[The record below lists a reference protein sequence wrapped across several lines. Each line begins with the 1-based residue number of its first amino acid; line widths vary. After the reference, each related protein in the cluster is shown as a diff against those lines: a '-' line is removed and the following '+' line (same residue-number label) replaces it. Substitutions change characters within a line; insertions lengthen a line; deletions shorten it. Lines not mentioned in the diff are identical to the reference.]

1 MKQEFTC
8 VFLKIKS
15 ILFVFLILFFVFFLP
30 DLYAQSNAK
39 VQISGIIKDASTNE
53 SLPGVNI
60 ITKGTSQGT
69 VTDSEGKFNLAVS
82 KGTRLVFSFIGYEP
96 SELVVSKNQT
106 VQVYLKSTIAS
117 LDEVVVIGYG
127 STTKKEVTGSI
138 ATVKSK
144 DFNKGVFND
153 PMGLLQGKV
162 AGLTIVNP
170 DGADPMA
177 GYTIILRG
185 TNTLTSGQ
193 GPLIIIDGVAGADL
207 RDISPEEVES
217 IDVLKD
223 GSAAAIY
230 GTRGSNGV
238 VIITTKRAKSGHSQ
252 VEYSGKFS
260 AQVDPRGVRN
270 LTADEFKSA
279 INTYAPDKVSNIYT
293 GNVNWFKEITRP
305 NPFSQ
310 QHNLAISGGNESFSH
325 RTTIFVNQAQ
335 GLLLNN
341 QSGNVLVKTNI
352 VQQALDNL
360 LTLDYNLS
368 YGQRKYNP
376 ANYDIFHQA
385 FIRNPTSPV
394 YDPSNTT
401 YGGYTYLPGADFY
414 NPVAMI
420 NERTQEGKTNDAV
433 GNVRAT
439 LKLSP
444 TLKWSNFL
452 SYSLSDWE
460 SNDYMTRYYPSQIG
474 ASGVANI
481 ENGKQS
487 DLLYENI
494 LNYSTNIGKHTIQ
507 ALGGY
512 SYQKTVYNDSYMTNS
527 GFDFDYY
534 GVNNMGAGSALAIG
548 TAGMGS
554 DKYQSQLISFFG
566 RVMYN
571 FDERFLASV
580 SIRREG
586 SSRFGKNNKWGWFP
600 AASIGW
606 RINREEFM
614 KNVNW
619 VSDLKLRVGYGV
631 TGNQDFA
638 DYQSLVLMQR
648 KLNSS
653 ILYNGQW
660 INTYGPKTN
669 PNPNLR
675 WEKKQEFNTG
685 LDFGILKGRITGA
698 LDYYYRSSS
707 DLLYTFTVSA
717 PPYLTDQFFTNV
729 GTISNQGVE
738 LTMNAIAV
746 KKTQFTWNTTATFS
760 KNVNKLVK
768 FSNAEFTNKSIDIG
782 WLGGS
787 FPLDCQKLSE
797 GQPIGT
803 FYGPVW
809 LGVDATGHD
818 KFKNQNPVGQV
829 SPDKWEPIGNAT
841 PKFIVGWSNTFSYI
855 NWDLNF
861 SLRSQIGG
869 KALNMYR
876 LYYENWQSIGQNI
889 VYTQLQHPEF
899 IGNGQYSSKYVEDAS
914 FLKLDNISLGYNF
927 KHFTKYVSKI
937 RVSATAQNVFCL
949 TRYKGLDP
957 EVNLGGLS
965 PGIENLSYYPR
976 TTVISF
982 GVNVS
987 F

>member
-1 MKQEFTC
+1 MKQ
-8 VFLKIKS
+8 KS
-15 ILFVFLILFFVFFLP
+15 SSEYKGRGNLLGLLALLFFMLCTP
-30 DLYAQSNAK
+30 DLHAQSDVK
-39 VQISGIIKDASTNE
+39 VQITGTLKDATTNE
-53 SLPGVNI
+53 LLPGVNI
-60 ITKGTSQGT
+60 IPKGTSAGV
-69 VTDSEGKFNLAVS
+69 VTDAEGKFS
-82 KGTRLVFSFIGYEP
+82 ISTKPGTRLVFSFIGYEP
-96 SELVVSKNQT
+96 SEFLVSKHQT
-106 VQVYLKSTIAS
+106 IQINLKATIES
-117 LDEVVVIGYG
+117 LDEVVVVGYG

-138 ATVKSK
+138 STVRSK
-144 DFNKGVFND
+144 DFNKGVFNN

-177 GYTIILRG
+177 SYKIILRG

-238 VIITTKRAKSGHSQ
+238 IIITTKRAKSGQSQ

-260 AQVDPRGVRN
+260 SQVNPLGVKN
-270 LTADEFKSA
+270 LTADEFSSA
-279 INTYAPDKVSNIYT
+279 IKSYAPDKVSNIYSDK
-293 GNVNWFKEITRP
+293 VNWFNEITRP
-305 NPFSQ
+305 APFSQ
-310 QHNLAISGGNESFSH
+310 QHNLAISGGKESFSH

-335 GLLLNN
+335 GLLMNN
-341 QSGNVLVKTNI
+341 QAGNVLIKTNI
-352 VQQALDNL
+352 IQQALDNM

-376 ANYDIFHQA
+376 ANYDVFRQA

-394 YDPSNTT
+394 HDPANST

-420 NERTQEGKTNDAV
+420 NERSQEGKSNDAM
-433 GNVRAT
+433 GNIRAT
-439 LKLSP
+439 LKLSSSLRW
-444 TLKWSNFL
+444 TNFL
-452 SYSLSDWE
+452 SYTLSDWE
-460 SNDYMTRYYPSQIG
+460 SNSYMTKYYPSRIG
-474 ASGVANI
+474 TNGVANI

-487 DLLYENI
+487 DLLYEST
-494 LNYSTNIGKHTIQ
+494 LNYSATIGKHTIQ

-512 SYQKTVYNDSYMTNS
+512 SYQKADYNDSYMSNS

-534 GVNNMGAGSALAIG
+534 GVNNIGAGSALAAG

-554 DKYQSQLISFFG
+554 DKFQNQLIAFFG

-571 FDERFLASV
+571 FDERFLASI
-580 SIRREG
+580 SMRREG

-600 AASIGW
+600 AASLGW

-619 VSDLKLRVGYGV
+619 VSDLKLRIGFGV

-638 DYQSLVLMQR
+638 DYQSLILMQR

-675 WEKKQEFNTG
+675 WEKKQEFNAG
-685 LDFGILKGRITGA
+685 LDFGILKGRISGA

-717 PPYLTDQFFTNV
+717 PPYLTNQFFTNV

-738 LTMNAIAV
+738 LSLNALAV
-746 KKTQFTWNTTATFS
+746 KKTKFAWNTTLTFS
-760 KNVNKLVK
+760 KNANKLVK
-768 FSNAEFTNKSIDIG
+768 FSNTEFTNKSIDIG

-787 FPLDCQKLSE
+787 FPLNCQKLTE

-809 LGVDATGHD
+809 LGVDETGHD

-829 SPDKWEPIGNAT
+829 SPDKWEPIGNAN
-841 PKFIVGWSNTFSYI
+841 PKFIVGWSNTFSYTD
-855 NWDLNF
+855 WDLNL

-889 VYTQLQHPEF
+889 VSTQLQNPEF
-899 IGNGQYSSKYVEDAS
+899 IGNGQYSSKYVEDATY
-914 FLKLDNISLGYNF
+914 LKLDNLSLGYNF
-927 KHFTKYVSKI
+927 KHVSKYI
-937 RVSATAQNVFCL
+937 SKLRVSATAQNLVCL
-949 TRYKGLDP
+949 TKYKGLDP
-957 EVNLGGLS
+957 EVSLGGLT
-965 PGIENLSYYPR
+965 PGIESLSYYPR

-982 GVNVS
+982 GVNVT

>member
-1 MKQEFTC
+1 MKKRSIGEYSGT
-8 VFLKIKS
+8 KS
-15 ILFVFLILFFVFFLP
+15 ALIALLILLFVFILP
-30 DLYAQSNAK
+30 DLNGQTAGRI
-39 VQISGIIKDASTNE
+39 QISGTIKDATTNE
-53 SLPGVNI
+53 FLPGVSVI
-60 ITKGTSQGT
+60 SKGTSVGT
-69 VTDSEGKFNLAVS
+69 VTDLAGKFSIEV
-82 KGTRLVFSFIGYEP
+82 TRGARLEFSFIGYEP
-96 SELVVSKNQT
+96 TVMIVSKNQV
-106 VQVYLKSTIAS
+106 VQIQLKASVAS

-127 STTKKEVTGSI
+127 STTKKEITGSI
-138 ATVKSK
+138 STVKTK

-162 AGLTIVNP
+162 AGLSIVNP
-170 DGADPMA
+170 NGADPQA
-177 GYTIILRG
+177 KYEIILRG

-207 RDISPEEVES
+207 RNISPDEVES

-238 VIITTKRAKSGHSQ
+238 IIITTKRARYGKSQ
-252 VEYSGKFS
+252 VEYSGQLS
-260 AQVDPRGVRN
+260 AQVNPRGVKN
-270 LTADEFKSA
+270 LTADQFSSA
-279 INTYAPDKVSNIYT
+279 IKTYAPDKVSNIYS

-305 NPFSQ
+305 APFSQ
-310 QHNLAISGGNESFSH
+310 QHNLAISGGSESISH

-335 GLLLNN
+335 GLLNNN
-341 QSGNVLVKTNI
+341 QADNVLIKTNVI
-352 VQQALDNL
+352 QKALDNL

-368 YGQRKYNP
+368 YGVRTYNP
-376 ANYDIFHQA
+376 ANYDVFRQA

-394 YDPSNTT
+394 YDPSNST

-414 NPVAMI
+414 NPVAMVK
-420 NERTQEGKTNDAV
+420 ERSREGKTNDAI
-433 GNVRAT
+433 GNIRAT
-439 LKLSP
+439 LKLSSS
-444 TLKWSNFL
+444 LKWANFL
-452 SYSLSDWE
+452 SYTLSDWE
-460 SNDYMTRYYPSQIG
+460 SNDYMTKYYPSHIG
-474 ASGVANI
+474 TSGTATI
-481 ENGKQS
+481 ENGRQS
-487 DLLYENI
+487 DLLYEST
-494 LNYSTNIGKHTIQ
+494 LNYTTNIGKHTIQ

-512 SYQKTVYNDSYMTNS
+512 SYQKTLYNDSYMSNS

-534 GVNNMGAGSALAIG
+534 GVNNIGAGSALAIG

-571 FDERFLASV
+571 FDERFLASA

-586 SSRFGKNNKWGWFP
+586 SSRFGANNKWGWFP
-600 AASIGW
+600 AASLGW

-614 KNVNW
+614 KRVNW
-619 VSDLKLRVGYGV
+619 VSDLKLRVGFGV

-638 DYQSLVLMQR
+638 DYQSLILMQR

-675 WEKKQEFNTG
+675 WEKKQEFNAG

-698 LDYYYRSSS
+698 FDYYYRSST

-738 LTMNAIAV
+738 LTVNAVVV
-746 KKTQFTWNTTATFS
+746 KKAQFAWNTTLTFS

-768 FSNAEFTNKSIDIG
+768 FSNSEFTNKSIDIG

-787 FPLDCQKLSE
+787 FPLNCQKLSE
-797 GQPIGT
+797 GQAIGT

-809 LGVDATGHD
+809 LGVDASGHD

-829 SPDKWEPIGNAT
+829 SPDKWEPIGNAN
-841 PKFIVGWSNTFSYI
+841 PKFILGWSNSFTYT
-855 NWDLNF
+855 NLDLNF
-861 SLRSQIGG
+861 SFRSQVGG

-899 IGNGQYSSKYVEDAS
+899 IGNGQYSSKYLEDAT
-914 FLKLDNISLGYNF
+914 FLKLDNISFGYNF
-927 KHFTKYVSKI
+927 RHVSKYI
-937 RVSATAQNVFCL
+937 AKLRVSATAQNVFCL
-949 TRYKGLDP
+949 TKYKGLDP
-957 EVNLGGLS
+957 EVSLSGLT
-965 PGIENLSYYPR
+965 PGIENLSYYPK

-982 GVNVS
+982 GLNVS